1 MRDGM
6 GSLVRWR
13 ETIAEPRGD
22 AWEMRSAPPGKRH
35 FRRNRRV
42 FSAAGDKK
50 DPGGLAGVFQCDDG
64 LGDDGLAAG
73 ATKRVAVLAISIRV
87 SDRRRGFFLRWTE
100 AVFCMMRHC
109 VEFNRE
115 ITHRFEGFSQRYH

>member
-13 ETIAEPRGD
+13 ETNRCAGAV

-42 FSAAGDKK
+42 FSTTGDKK
-50 DPGGLAGVFQCDDG
+50 DPGGLAGVFQCR
-64 LGDDGLAAG
+64 DGLAAG
-73 ATKRVAVLAISIRV
+73 ATKRVADLAISVRV
-87 SDRRRGFFLRWTE
+87 SGRRRVLLLRWTE